1 MPYTPSGFFCDRLIR
16 ERERRDGEGS
26 LNKPLRFNGQD
37 FNALRQECLQR
48 KTLFEDESFPAT
60 VESLGFKELGHKSNK
75 VKNIVWKRPKVGGGV
90 RHMERH
96 VDHKVKL
103 RGDGSH
109 VGGGTLFLIRCNIK
123 PAWKTNCCC
132 GILPGDADGIKIFST
147 SPKRMIG
154 IKLLCCCT
162 ALKCRYAIT
171 FPISWLYSSNI
182 MDVLLLICLET
193 VPNLSL
199 VNFTICIPG
208 DTDLNQ
214 SNEIVRDENYCSL

>member
-48 KTLFEDESFPAT
+48 KTPFEDDSFPAT

-96 VDHKVKL
+96 VDRKVKL

-109 VGGGTLFLIRCNIK
+109 MWEVERYFCYAATSNPHGKLTAAVGFYLEMQMGSK
-123 PAWKTNCCC
+123 Y
-132 GILPGDADGIKIFST
+132 
-147 SPKRMIG
+147 SP
-154 IKLLCCCT
+154 
-162 ALKCRYAIT
+162 
-171 FPISWLYSSNI
+171 P
-182 MDVLLLICLET
+182 VL
-193 VPNLSL
+193 N
-199 VNFTICIPG
+199 
-208 DTDLNQ
+208 
-214 SNEIVRDENYCSL
+214 R